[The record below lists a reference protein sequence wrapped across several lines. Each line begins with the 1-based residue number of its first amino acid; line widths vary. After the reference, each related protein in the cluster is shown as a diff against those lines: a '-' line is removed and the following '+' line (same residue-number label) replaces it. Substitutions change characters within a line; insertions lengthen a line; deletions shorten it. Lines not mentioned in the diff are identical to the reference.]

1 MFQNCFF
8 TLILIFFSNT
18 EMTANSSDEIV
29 ISDED
34 DHGDE
39 VLVVNESCET
49 GVDLESQNKISEPLN
64 NQDRNNDSGSGNSDI
79 IIMEEDM
86 AVDLSITSKNS
97 KEGEGKYTYRVSQK
111 NALSWFFGNKSTLKR
126 ARNKSR
132 GCFEK
137 FREFFIR

>member
-1 MFQNCFF
+1 MVKIA
-8 TLILIFFSNT
+8 ILLLPLQGQFSNVSKLFLYLNIDLFFSNT

-29 ISDED
+29 ISDEE

-49 GVDLESQNKISEPLN
+49 GVDLESPNKISEPLN

-97 KEGEGKYTYRVSQK
+97 KEGEGKYIFAFDYVKFKHVVTQK
-111 NALSWFFGNKSTLKR
+111 SES
-126 ARNKSR
+126 
-132 GCFEK
+132 
-137 FREFFIR
+137 

>member
-1 MFQNCFF
+1 MFLN
-8 TLILIFFSNT
+8 LIVFSSNT
-18 EMTANSSDEIV
+18 EKTANSSDEIV

-49 GVDLESQNKISEPLN
+49 GVDLESTKKISEPLN
-64 NQDRNNDSGSGNSDI
+64 NQDSNNDSGSGNSDI

-97 KEGEGKYTYRVSQK
+97 KEGEGKYIFAFDYVKFKHVVTQK
-111 NALSWFFGNKSTLKR
+111 SES
-126 ARNKSR
+126 
-132 GCFEK
+132 
-137 FREFFIR
+137 